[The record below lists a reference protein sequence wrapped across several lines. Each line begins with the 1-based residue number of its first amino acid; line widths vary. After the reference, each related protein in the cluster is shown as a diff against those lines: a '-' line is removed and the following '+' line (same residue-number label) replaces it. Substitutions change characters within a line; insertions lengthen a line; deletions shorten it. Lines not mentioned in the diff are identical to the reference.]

1 MGLGGKEVDES
12 RGRGAVLMLPIVLV
26 LGILVA
32 QPALGQSVGDP
43 TPWSTKQ
50 IVEYHLSIKESV
62 KVEDVHKLFFQANFG
77 VEHLLTDTAG
87 VRSYLLNE
95 LASIDTISHG
105 EELVERIS
113 IRNDIV
119 RINLRSFKALNLD
132 PEMLVQAMF
141 LSAAETKP
149 DTMVFYR
156 QWNEFHDLARDGF
169 LRFPLDEVETWH
181 KRVEAGDLRAVHHS
195 EPYKKANSPAYRVV
209 RRHVWEELMNTKGK

>member
-1 MGLGGKEVDES
+1 MLFSFLFIFQLLAHPLQGPGTLN
-12 RGRGAVLMLPIVLV
+12 GRLLP
-26 LGILVA
+26 
-32 QPALGQSVGDP
+32 
-43 TPWSTKQ
+43 PWSTKQ
-50 IVEYHLSIKESV
+50 VIDFHLSIKESV
-62 KVEDVHKLFFQANFG
+62 MVQDVYKLLYQANFG

-95 LASIDTISHG
+95 LESMDTINRK

-149 DTMVFYR
+149 DTAMFYR
-156 QWNEFHDLARDGF
+156 QWNEFHDLARYGF

-195 EPYKKANSPAYRVV
+195 ESYERTNAPAYRVV
-209 RRHVWEELMNTKGK
+209 HRRVWREFMNMKDR